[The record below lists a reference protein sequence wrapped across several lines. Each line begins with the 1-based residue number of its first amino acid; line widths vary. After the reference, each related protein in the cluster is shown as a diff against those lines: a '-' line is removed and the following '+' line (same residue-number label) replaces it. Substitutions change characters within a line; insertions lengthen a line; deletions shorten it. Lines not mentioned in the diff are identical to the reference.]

1 MRDKEYIMNLE
12 FSEIKLDN
20 PGILKTRI
28 PVRVFA
34 ELTADLQQQVDLKPA
49 TYNHLLAGHLETELT
64 YQLKDSFRKCL
75 ELTCDEYRRK
85 FNFFPNNSYS
95 IDNDSWVNFQKKY
108 EFNPV
113 HTHNGMLSFVIYI
126 KIPYDLEQEFTEGPG
141 RLANNHVNGCFQFL
155 YTNSLGQI
163 VPHTLKID
171 KTFENKILVFPA
183 KMNHCVYPFYTS
195 DEYRISVSGNIFLD
209 TSKYSK

>member
-95 IDNDSWVNFQKKY
+95 IDNDSWVNFQKKHEY
-108 EFNPV
+108 NPV
-113 HTHNGMLSFVIYI
+113 HWHYQDLSWVLWVT
-126 KIPYDLEQEFTEGPG
+126 IPYDLDEEISAPNV
-141 RLANNHVNGCFQFL
+141 RNSNSMHASKFQFL
-155 YTNSLGQI
+155 YNKLDGGI
-163 VPHTLKID
+163 AAHLIDID
-171 KTFENKILVFPA
+171 KSYEGVLIMFPSYL
-183 KMNHCVYPFYTS
+183 KHQVYSFQTS
-195 DEYRISVSGNIFLD
+195 DEYRISIAGNIKILD
-209 TSKYSK
+209 K